1 MKKTFYKRL
10 FFWLISLFIVIFIA
24 TIASNEVEVVTNVK
38 EQTQDKK
45 QASSNNP
52 KDMIKNEAES
62 IAKELM
68 STSINKIEVNKN
80 VSTNN
85 PNDYDLVLHLSF
97 DAKNTKKTTKKLLET
112 YNNEIGAR
120 VGKVLNKVQELTI
133 FWEVPFIQKGNNIVK
148 ANLKR
153 SEDNMIFK
161 DTWVASVLK

>member
-1 MKKTFYKRL
+1 MEKTFYKSL
-10 FFWLISLFIVIFIA
+10 FFWLISLFVVIFIA

-80 VSTNN
+80 VSSNN

-97 DAKNTKKTTKKLLET
+97 DAKNTKKTTKKMLET

-133 FWEVPFIQKGNNIVK
+133 FWEVPFIQKGTNIVK

-153 SEDNMIFK
+153 SEDNMLFK

>member
-1 MKKTFYKRL
+1 MEKTFYKRL
-10 FFWLISLFIVIFIA
+10 FFWLISLFVVIFIA

-80 VSTNN
+80 VSSNN

-97 DAKNTKKTTKKLLET
+97 DAKNTKKTTKKMLET

-133 FWEVPFIQKGNNIVK
+133 FWEVPFIQKGTNIVK

-153 SEDNMIFK
+153 SEDNMLFK

>member
-1 MKKTFYKRL
+1 MEKTFYKSL
-10 FFWLISLFIVIFIA
+10 FFWLISLFVVIFIA

-80 VSTNN
+80 VSSNN

-97 DAKNTKKTTKKLLET
+97 DAKNTKKTTKKMLET

-133 FWEVPFIQKGNNIVK
+133 FWEVPFIQKGTNIVK

-153 SEDNMIFK
+153 SEDNMLVK